1 MEIRKVYA
9 PYSKTGEQVGQTP
22 VEGYI
27 DVNQA
32 IYPSVDTGSIN
43 ENGEWIGLK
52 SSDKEFHSFGKD
64 VGIPNTGEILSPQQ
78 TGDAWPLDMSG
89 FNDLFIAIK
98 PTSAGNY
105 EIQAIM
111 GPDSNS
117 FANLSPV
124 DPASGLVGNLP
135 QTNPNDFT
143 SLFYEDAQALSANVW
158 NIFFIA
164 NNLKDQKLLQFK
176 IQNNSGSESDIETAY
191 MRIV

>member
-32 IYPSVDTGSIN
+32 IYPNVDTGIIN
-43 ENGEWIGLK
+43 ENGEWVGLK
-52 SSDKEFHSFGKD
+52 SSDKEFHAFGKD

-78 TGDAWPLDMSG
+78 TGDAWPLDMTG

-105 EIQAIM
+105 KIEAIM

-124 DPASGLVGNLP
+124 NPASVLRGNEP
-135 QTNPNDFT
+135 TNPTILANQLVD
-143 SLFYEDAQALSANVW
+143 SADALSGDVW
-158 NIFFIA
+158 NIFNI
-164 NNLKDQKLLQFK
+164 KDVLRNQKLLQFK
-176 IQNNSGSESDIETAY
+176 ITNNSGSESDIETAY